1 MGLPGRTSL
10 APVLLLSVVL
20 SGLPL
25 TVCWQLQPRPGANV
39 VEAHAHGHQG
49 AGGTVAVVD
58 TGVATAATVV
68 SYRVDGAGGG
78 IPISYLHQAL
88 ARIATDT
95 SVEVVN
101 LSLGGS
107 Q

>member
-1 MGLPGRTSL
+1 
-10 APVLLLSVVL
+10 
-20 SGLPL
+20 
-25 TVCWQLQPRPGANV
+25 
-39 VEAHAHGHQG
+39 
-49 AGGTVAVVD
+49 VAVVD